1 MLETIKNAMVGRVHD
16 PHPYFIERG
25 CHSVTLMARPN
36 AKDANLSERETVT
49 NFLKVLETLYR
60 AHDALDEQLHAG
72 YFQYILTSPTNFYDY
87 SSFLW
92 AFGLAIAGVSI
103 PTVLQGY
110 LHAS

>member
-1 MLETIKNAMVGRVHD
+1 
-16 PHPYFIERG
+16 
-25 CHSVTLMARPN
+25 MARPN